1 MQLESIAPSHRAFP
15 ALDKAVKNLVEISSC
30 IMAYGNHRAVYKA
43 DSRTPTK
50 GIDSHKSHHLEEY
63 AGQKLHETIVGHG
76 GGKITA
82 QTLPDKEQIIM
93 LEIMERPKMIAQKNS
108 PNLTLG
114 HTSLTMTKVSILL
127 VRGRSIWRLLLKSV
141 SKFLQNSS
149 IIQKISVTLSMV
161 IIAYIFC
168 N

>member
-1 MQLESIAPSHRAFP
+1 
-15 ALDKAVKNLVEISSC
+15 
-30 IMAYGNHRAVYKA
+30 
-43 DSRTPTK
+43 
-50 GIDSHKSHHLEEY
+50 
-63 AGQKLHETIVGHG
+63 
-76 GGKITA
+76 
-82 QTLPDKEQIIM
+82 
-93 LEIMERPKMIAQKNS
+93 MERPKMITQKNS

-114 HTSLTMTKVSILL
+114 HASLTMTKESILL
-127 VRGRSIWRLLLKSV
+127 VSGGSIWRLLLKSV

>member
-1 MQLESIAPSHRAFP
+1 
-15 ALDKAVKNLVEISSC
+15 
-30 IMAYGNHRAVYKA
+30 
-43 DSRTPTK
+43 
-50 GIDSHKSHHLEEY
+50 
-63 AGQKLHETIVGHG
+63 
-76 GGKITA
+76 
-82 QTLPDKEQIIM
+82 M

-141 SKFLQNSS
+141 PKFLQNSS